1 MTISFVGGGVMAEA
15 IIQGILNANIAGSE
29 EIIVTEPV
37 EARRS
42 YLESKLGLR
51 TYVDNEA
58 ILVFFG
64 NLSLMYFVIS

>member
-51 TYVDNEA
+51 TYVDN
-58 ILVFFG
+58 
-64 NLSLMYFVIS
+64 

>member
-15 IIQGILNANIAGSE
+15 IIQGILNAKIASPE

-37 EARRS
+37 EGRRS

-51 TYVDNEA
+51 TYVDNESV
-58 ILVFFG
+58 LD
-64 NLSLMYFVIS
+64 